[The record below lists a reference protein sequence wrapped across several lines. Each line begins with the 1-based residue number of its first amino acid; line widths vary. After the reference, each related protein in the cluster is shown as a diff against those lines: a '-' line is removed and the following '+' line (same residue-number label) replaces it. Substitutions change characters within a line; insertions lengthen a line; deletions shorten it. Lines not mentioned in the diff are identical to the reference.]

1 MAKSILIINTP
12 KNCEECRCSAMV
24 HGKLYCPARD
34 TVVRKGERDCSCPL
48 VAVPER
54 MDPEKARGAYDATRI
69 EAWNKCIDK
78 ILGGSNE

>member
-1 MAKSILIINTP
+1 MDKSILIINTP

-54 MDPEKARGAYDATRI
+54 IDPRQAKNSNEAAYI
-69 EAWNKCIDK
+69 EGWNECINK